1 MVGGGQDSRPW
12 TPLPSAQPPRT
23 TAHLH
28 RGPLQVFTASEITTV
43 ETLSGQ
49 EREEGMA
56 SEDEQR
62 SNHDK
67 TLQGLA
73 AMHRSISASDAG
85 LTIPKSGWKTG
96 PGERELQGRT
106 HEGGSEKDG
115 LGDGALVR

>member
-1 MVGGGQDSRPW
+1 
-12 TPLPSAQPPRT
+12 
-23 TAHLH
+23 
-28 RGPLQVFTASEITTV
+28 
-43 ETLSGQ
+43 
-49 EREEGMA
+49 MA